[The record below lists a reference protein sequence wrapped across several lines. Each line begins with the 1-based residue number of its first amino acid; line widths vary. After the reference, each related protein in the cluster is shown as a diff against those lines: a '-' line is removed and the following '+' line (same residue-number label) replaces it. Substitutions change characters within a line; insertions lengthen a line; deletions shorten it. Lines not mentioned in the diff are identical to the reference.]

1 MHAHTTPPPPID
13 VVQTAA
19 LRLAPLL
26 IRQDLNVTVSRDG
39 TVEVRNP
46 RDLRMRQPLVLR
58 EHQGALFWHW
68 AWSGPSRDAP
78 PELEPMVAADDVEEA
93 ARRIITV
100 LSITEPT
107 GAER

>member
-1 MHAHTTPPPPID
+1 MYAHTTPPPPID
-13 VVQTAA
+13 VVKTAT

-26 IRQDLNVTVSRDG
+26 IRQGLNITISREG

-46 RDLRMRQPLVLR
+46 RDSRMRQFLVLR
-58 EHQGALFWHW
+58 EHQGALVWHW
-68 AWSGPSRDAP
+68 VWSGPSRDAP

-100 LSITEPT
+100 LSIVEPT
-107 GAER
+107 GAEQ